1 MKNSVKYNDKLNVIG
16 PVIRKYREQANLS
29 QADVSA
35 KLTLLGIDVPK
46 NSIQRLESG
55 DRIIKDYELAAI
67 SKILNVSTDTINLQ
81 VGFYL
86 TY

>member
-16 PVIRKYREQANLS
+16 PVIRTYREQANLS

-67 SKILNVSTDTINLQ
+67 SKILNVSTDTLLKD
-81 VGFYL
+81 FL
-86 TY
+86 DKLK

>member
-16 PVIRKYREQANLS
+16 PVIRTYREQANLS

-46 NSIQRLESG
+46 NSVQRLESG

-67 SKILNVSTDTINLQ
+67 SKILNVSTDTLLKD
-81 VGFYL
+81 FL
-86 TY
+86 DKLK

>member
-29 QADVSA
+29 Q
-35 KLTLLGIDVPK
+35 
-46 NSIQRLESG
+46 RLESG

-67 SKILNVSTDTINLQ
+67 SKILNVSTDTLLKD
-81 VGFYL
+81 FL
-86 TY
+86 DKLK

>member
-16 PVIRKYREQANLS
+16 SVIRTYREQANLS

-67 SKILNVSTDTINLQ
+67 SKILNVSTDTLLKD
-81 VGFYL
+81 FL
-86 TY
+86 DKLK